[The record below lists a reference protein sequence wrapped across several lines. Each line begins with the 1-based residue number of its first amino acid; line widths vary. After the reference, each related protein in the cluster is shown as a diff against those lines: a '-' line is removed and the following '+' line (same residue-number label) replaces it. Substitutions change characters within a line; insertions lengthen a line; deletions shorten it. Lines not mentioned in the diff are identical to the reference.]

1 MNKIKVILPLLLSL
15 SLVFSV
21 TACDGNPQE
30 DGALS
35 GALDITGSNT
45 VTPVTTVFAEEFM
58 SMYPGVNISVSGPG
72 SGAGI
77 AALINRTTDIC
88 QSSRSIRD
96 SEIDQAAGAGV
107 DVVETRVATDA
118 IAVIVHPSNPVS
130 ELTIQQ
136 LSDIYSGKITNWSEV
151 GGDDKTIVVLSR
163 DTNSGTHVYFK
174 EAVVQMRGLAG
185 EDRDLEYGERA
196 QFLPST
202 SAGVSEVAGN
212 PNGIFYIGLGYLDD
226 TVKALGVK
234 TTAQGEAVIPSMETA
249 LDNTYQIARGL
260 FYYTDGQPGGL
271 IKEFIDFALSDQ
283 GQKLVEDVGFVPV
296 K

>member
-1 MNKIKVILPLLLSL
+1 MITKKFVLPLILVLALVIPLTGCNDSL
-15 SLVFSV
+15 SD
-21 TACDGNPQE
+21 DG
-30 DGALS
+30 LS

-45 VTPVTTVFAEEFM
+45 VTPVTTIFAEAFM

-88 QSSRSIRD
+88 QSSRSIRE
-96 SEIDQAAGAGV
+96 SEINQAAGAGV
-107 DVVETRVATDA
+107 DVVKTRVATDA

-174 EAVVQMRGLAG
+174 EAVVQMRGLPG

-202 SAGVSEVAGN
+202 SVGVSEVAGN

-226 TVKALGVK
+226 SVKALGVK
-234 TTAQGEAVIPSMETA
+234 STEEGEAVIPSLETA

-260 FYYTDGQPGGL
+260 FYYTDGQPAGL

-283 GQKLVEDVGFVPV
+283 GQQIVEDVGFVPV